1 MKRFGKVKAA
11 ALAALAAIALSAP
24 IAIAQQQ
31 GGAAAGQ
38 EGHGKQR
45 GEWGGKRGGGRRGGG
60 HMGGRGFGFRGI
72 ELTDEQETRLR
83 QLREDFSTRTQ
94 GLREQLRA
102 KHMEIRQAN
111 EGGTFNES
119 LVTQKLTE
127 AASLQARLMGE
138 EFRLRQDSLSVLTAE
153 QRTQLEQRRAERQS
167 RRGERRGR
175 GTQQQPQEW
184 Q

>member
-1 MKRFGKVKAA
+1 MKRLGKVKVAA
-11 ALAALAAIALSAP
+11 FAALAAIAVSAP

-31 GGAAAGQ
+31 GTGSDGQ
-38 EGHGKQR
+38 AKQR
-45 GEWGGKRGGGRRGGG
+45 GEWGGKRGGGRHG
-60 HMGGRGFGFRGI
+60 GGRGFGFRGI
-72 ELTDEQETRLR
+72 DLTDDQKTRLQ
-83 QLREDFSTRTQ
+83 QLREDFSTRTR

-111 EGGTFNES
+111 DGGTFNES
-119 LVTQKLTE
+119 LVAQKLTE
-127 AASLQARLMGE
+127 AASLQAKLMGE

-153 QRTQLEQRRAERQS
+153 QRTQLEQRREERRT

-175 GTQQQPQEW
+175 GSNEQQQEW